1 MKLMAKLNKYL
12 LFKNPIYYYFLS
24 RNSDQGF
31 LINPNSLWLGNK
43 KNGDRIINGFLN
55 HQGESFPINDFL
67 EKQCKY
73 FLEKPPQ

>member
-43 KNGDRIINGFLN
+43 KKMGI
-55 HQGESFPINDFL
+55 E
-67 EKQCKY
+67 
-73 FLEKPPQ
+73 